1 MKDEMPLLSVFM
13 ITYNHEK
20 YIAEAI
26 ESALMQKTSFKYEI
40 VIGEDCSTDQTRETV
55 LEYATRYA
63 DKVKPIY
70 QERNVGANKNAA
82 SVREACKGKYIA
94 LLEGDDYGIDPLKLQ
109 KQVDFLEAHPD
120 FSICFHR
127 AKKVDTEG
135 RDLGTFWPRK
145 SWNKRVT
152 LTD

>member
-1 MKDEMPLLSVFM
+1 MPLLSVFM

-20 YIAEAI
+20 HIAEAI

-40 VIGEDCSTDQTRETV
+40 VIGEDCSTDQTREIV

-94 LLEGDDYGIDPLKLQ
+94 LLEGDDYWIDPLKLQ

-120 FSICFHR
+120 FSICSH
-127 AKKVDTEG
+127 
-135 RDLGTFWPRK
+135 K
-145 SWNKRVT
+145 SKIRRY
-152 LTD
+152 